1 MNQNNGISFFQYFY
15 LFSRILIIDTF
26 PSKPVIGGFHFVK
39 IILILESLN
48 SSSIISKIAFEYFA
62 PTLKHSYGMTSI
74 IDLTSTLNELIL
86 EKYGLE
92 KELDILGFSMGGII
106 GRYWIQK
113 FNGYKRTRRF
123 LSIGSPHK
131 GTLIAQLVP
140 KYPFRGISEMKINSK
155 FLRTLANNDSFLEDI
170 ECINF
175 FTYWD
180 LMVFPSWWTNLN
192 LGKNITVKVY
202 KHRNLIRN
210 KSVVDKIIGEII
222 M

>member
-1 MNQNNGISFFQYFY
+1 MRKRN
-15 LFSRILIIDTF
+15 
-26 PSKPVIGGFHFVK
+26 P
-39 IILILESLN
+39 IILIHGLWNTS
-48 SSSIISKIAFEYFA
+48 SIFSSIITKLDDIGIEYFA

-74 IDLTSTLNELIL
+74 IDLTNILNELIL

-113 FNGYKRTRRF
+113 FNGYKRTRKF
-123 LSIGSPHK
+123 ISIGSPHK
-131 GTLIAQLVP
+131 GTLAAQLVP

-155 FLRTLANNDSFLEDI
+155 FLRKLANSDFLLDDV

-180 LMVFPSWWTNLN
+180 LMVFPGWWANLN
-192 LGKNITVKVY
+192 LGEKISLKVY
-202 KHRNLIRN
+202 KHRNLVRN
-210 KSVVDKIIGEII
+210 NLSVEKIIGKI
-222 M
+222 MM

>member
-1 MNQNNGISFFQYFY
+1 LKVLEKRN
-15 LFSRILIIDTF
+15 
-26 PSKPVIGGFHFVK
+26 P
-39 IILILESLN
+39 IILIHGLWN
-48 SSSIISKIAFEYFA
+48 TSSIFSSITSKLDDIGIEYFA

-74 IDLTSTLNELIL
+74 IELTNILNELIL
-86 EKYGLE
+86 EKYGVE

-106 GRYWIQK
+106 GRYWLQK

-123 LSIGSPHK
+123 ISIGSPHK
-131 GTLIAQLVP
+131 GTFIAQLVP
-140 KYPFRGISEMKINSK
+140 KFPFRGISEMKIKSK
-155 FLRTLANNDSFLEDI
+155 FLIELAKNDFLLDGI

-192 LGKNITVKVY
+192 LGEKISLKVY
-202 KHRNLIRN
+202 KHRNLVRN
-210 KSVVDKIIGEII
+210 NSAVDKIIGEIT